1 MQLCCCKPAVQFN
14 SGTNTAGKYCWNRDY
29 RRIISSIKDRYE
41 WIVILVATRTDLF
54 VVYREQVVE
63 ESHLVRFVGLYET
76 ERVTSETL
84 RGERF

>member
-1 MQLCCCKPAVQFN
+1 M
-14 SGTNTAGKYCWNRDY
+14 SHG
-29 RRIISSIKDRYE
+29 
-41 WIVILVATRTDLF
+41 
-54 VVYREQVVE
+54 EQVVE